1 MKLDRTES
9 ESTRATGVLV
19 TSTLV
24 LASAF
29 AAVSFLGTPSRHD
42 PLDVVLLACV
52 WLLGGAALAAWVLA
66 ARAVGRWPGA
76 LMATVV
82 LATWGARVREAVR
95 PPGTPAML
103 SLGVSVALVAF
114 ASIAALAIAH
124 RWLPAFGASG
134 RRRLVRIA
142 LLASVGWVALTAS
155 AYRWVA
161 TFRWHLLQ
169 HDRLVGVLL
178 HHALDVPVGT
188 IEDALWQRMSA
199 GEAPAIREA
208 APQPPPPTAT
218 EASRPNLVIVLVD
231 CLRADALPPYGGDPA
246 WFPESGPRLAQGMV
260 FADVMA
266 STTWTRASVASLF
279 TGKIPEHHGAVD
291 WDYLLADDQPTLAT
305 ALGERGYRTAAFI
318 ATRHAVNGESGFARG
333 FDAFHHLSEP
343 PLPYARAATVTD
355 DALRWLD
362 ESGASRAGG
371 ERQPV
376 FAYVHYLDPHTPYL
390 SGGPRN
396 PARPAAAR
404 RGYQAELAYLDGH
417 LARLLDGMAARLT
430 GPTYV
435 LITADHGEEL
445 GEHGGL
451 GHGHTLYRELLHV
464 PAVLLDL
471 ASAAGRRAAGR
482 VDARLEL
489 RDFHD
494 LFVALADDPALD
506 AAAWG
511 AARARALRYASL
523 YHSKRSKD
531 RWFAF
536 LRPYRARMCM
546 RAVESASE
554 TLAWSAYGDT
564 FELYDLVADPGQLH
578 DLVRAR
584 PEAVRT
590 LAAQLDAAAPAPWA
604 PRITTAVS
612 AEDETRLRALGYAQ

>member
-1 MKLDRTES
+1 MKLHRVAS
-9 ESTRATGVLV
+9 EPVRVTGVLV
-19 TSTLV
+19 ASTLA

-42 PLDVVLLACV
+42 SLDVVLLALV

-66 ARAVGRWPGA
+66 ARTVGRWPGA
-76 LMATVV
+76 LMATVA
-82 LATWGARVREAVR
+82 LAVWGARLREAVR

-103 SLGVSVALVAF
+103 SRGLSVALVAF
-114 ASIAALAIAH
+114 AVIAMLTIAH
-124 RWLPAFGASG
+124 RWLPDLGGRA

-142 LLASVGWVALTAS
+142 LLASVGWVAVTAG
-155 AYRWVA
+155 AYRGVA

-178 HHALDVPVGT
+178 HHALDVPVAT

-199 GEAPAIREA
+199 NQAEVSRESAP
-208 APQPPPPTAT
+208 PSPPNTA
-218 EASRPNLVIVLVD
+218 EPGKPNLVIVLID
-231 CLRADALPPYGGDPA
+231 CLRADALPPHGGDPA
-246 WFPESGPRLAQGMV
+246 WFPESGPRLAQGLV

-279 TGKIPEHHGAVD
+279 TGRMPEHHGAVD
-291 WDYLLADDQPTLAT
+291 WDYLLAEDQPTLASV
-305 ALGERGYRTAAFI
+305 LGERGYRTAAFI

-343 PLPYARAATVTD
+343 PFPYARAATVTD
-355 DALRWLD
+355 DTLRWLD
-362 ESGASRAGG
+362 ESGASRGGG
-371 ERQPV
+371 ERKPV

-417 LARLLDGMAARLT
+417 LARLLDGIAERLS
-430 GPTYV
+430 GPTHV

-471 ASAAGRRAAGR
+471 APAATRRAAGR

-494 LFVALADDPALD
+494 LFVALADDSGLD
-506 AAAWG
+506 AADWG
-511 AARARALRYASL
+511 AAHARALRYASL

-554 TLAWSAYGDT
+554 SLVWSAYGDT
-564 FELYDLVADPGQLH
+564 FELYDLAADPGQLRN
-578 DLVRAR
+578 LVRGR
-584 PEAVRT
+584 PDASRR
-590 LAAQLDAAAPAPWA
+590 LAAQLDVAAPAPWA
-604 PRITTAVS
+604 PRVTTPVS